1 MHTRKEHIIIYYYT
15 YFSQPC
21 LAKTTILI
29 DFFIY
34 FLYDSFHNQRR
45 ILLAHNSFRLFHSA
59 TIAKNDVW
67 RIKMEVRMIN
77 PTLYRKR
84 LIPDE
89 CILLEGDVIVRC
101 DQDMIVT
108 TWNTFRPKKEF
119 DHGASVYYLKKGIK
133 ISKFLKSDNTLAY
146 WYCDI
151 VDYEYGKNT
160 LPDCQPPEPASKAQ
174 QGHDCLT
181 CIDLLADIVIYP
193 DGFVKVVDLDEL
205 AEAAEQ
211 GLINEKTLHSVL
223 LRVNDLLRTIYSGEF
238 DALKAPLNEVL
249 PNQ

>member
-1 MHTRKEHIIIYYYT
+1 MRSGHDRYHLEHI
-15 YFSQPC
+15 S
-21 LAKTTILI
+21 
-29 DFFIY
+29 
-34 FLYDSFHNQRR
+34 S
-45 ILLAHNSFRLFHSA
+45 
-59 TIAKNDVW
+59 
-67 RIKMEVRMIN
+67 
-77 PTLYRKR
+77 
-84 LIPDE
+84 
-89 CILLEGDVIVRC
+89 
-101 DQDMIVT
+101 
-108 TWNTFRPKKEF
+108 KKEF

-211 GLINEKTLHSVL
+211 ASSMKRHFTACFCAS
-223 LRVNDLLRTIYSGEF
+223 TIC
-238 DALKAPLNEVL
+238 
-249 PNQ
+249 